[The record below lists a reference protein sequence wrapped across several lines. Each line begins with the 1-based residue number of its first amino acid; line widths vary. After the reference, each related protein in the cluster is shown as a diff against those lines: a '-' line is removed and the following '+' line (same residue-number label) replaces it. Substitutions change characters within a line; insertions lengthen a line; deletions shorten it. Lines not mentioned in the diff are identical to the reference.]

1 NDRIKYFLVKELK
14 KIGIVKE
21 HVWVHAKLH
30 EKTVNRLLERTP
42 EEILENPEITQ
53 EEFKVVQEELDKI
66 RNSYTT
72 KYYEYFV
79 AKALQRAG
87 ISLKTASTLR
97 NIKYATI
104 ITWYTNR
111 SKPKGIVENFYNKER
126 IRCAVNYCRRKIKK
140 KRLGENLK
148 YFIFRE
154 VYTKYEVAY
163 ERIAKEL
170 GITGDRAGHWAS
182 GDRKAHLE
190 KFRRDYEKDIEPYV
204 LEIRET
210 LTREGITY
218 FLAMEMKKYKIVP
231 TIVDKYLGI
240 NNSANWTQV
249 GRVKIKVYP
258 KVKVQSIIDEEIV
271 PLKKRYTEDN
281 KDYFIVMRMMEYG
294 YPVYKIRNKT
304 GLGESKIRG
313 WMKLG
318 RKPVYFREDFIDKE
332 YLKEEILKKLDKE
345 KYKFDVEDINKISL
359 KRKEVTN
366 GELETFLKKCDEKK
380 IDRKKVLKY
389 ITNNYNYKKIGPG
402 ISQLLLFY
410 YIKKS
415 GGEGKWVG
423 NNAVANEIAQVFS
436 RILFRMSMD
445 ITWENCTKQI
455 SNHSISHLARNL
467 TRGEADFLLRLDEIY
482 SIVKKKTAN
491 KVPYRRP
498 L

>member
-1 NDRIKYFLVKELK
+1 
-14 KIGIVKE
+14 
-21 HVWVHAKLH
+21 
-30 EKTVNRLLERTP
+30 
-42 EEILENPEITQ
+42 
-53 EEFKVVQEELDKI
+53 
-66 RNSYTT
+66 
-72 KYYEYFV
+72 
-79 AKALQRAG
+79 
-87 ISLKTASTLR
+87 
-97 NIKYATI
+97 
-104 ITWYTNR
+104 
-111 SKPKGIVENFYNKER
+111 
-126 IRCAVNYCRRKIKK
+126 
-140 KRLGENLK
+140 
-148 YFIFRE
+148 
-154 VYTKYEVAY
+154 
-163 ERIAKEL
+163 
-170 GITGDRAGHWAS
+170 
-182 GDRKAHLE
+182 
-190 KFRRDYEKDIEPYV
+190 
-204 LEIRET
+204 
-210 LTREGITY
+210 
-218 FLAMEMKKYKIVP
+218 
-231 TIVDKYLGI
+231 
-240 NNSANWTQV
+240 
-249 GRVKIKVYP
+249 
-258 KVKVQSIIDEEIV
+258 
-271 PLKKRYTEDN
+271 
-281 KDYFIVMRMMEYG
+281 
-294 YPVYKIRNKT
+294 
-304 GLGESKIRG
+304 
-313 WMKLG
+313 MKLG